1 MLVMPVHVAE
11 ERTAVHP
18 GGIAANVRR
27 DVRVRDDG
35 RHIRHGRH
43 MVPLKRRPLRG
54 EVEVVSRDVAQVQ
67 VHAALDV
74 ERPEG
79 EDVRR
84 GLGVRRGVQELRGR
98 EGGPRD
104 AHAVYLPLEAL
115 PGDVHPPAEDE
126 RLHVRNR
133 LHGACVVH
141 MARLRAVEEERPAP
155 EPLLAARR
163 IVDERDVVPRLVPGC
178 HVERPAQLGIGL
190 QDARRVNAVQV
201 ELDVVDAQ
209 RAVLEGPSLSVVG
222 ARAEERAH
230 HLLPVPLVRPL
241 ADARREPSLH
251 RETRGEVEGR
261 AYVVLPQAAA
271 RLRAL
276 QRTRVAIRQGHGR
289 IRRISGERR
298 RRARAHAAFPERR
311 HAVEAA
317 REGRIAHRVT
327 PVDAARLGHPE
338 RPVRDRA
345 RGGGNPRPLPARAE
359 ELFRRQARIGDAPVV
374 EAGRERAIPRGPPS
388 AEIEGGLRDV
398 ARRIRKRD
406 LLTRLG
412 AIQIELPR
420 VRSPLRGA
428 MDERDVDPRIRPFK
442 GCRLVRI
449 CEAEPIRT
457 ALRPEN
463 PRTGVVLRLAPTE

>member
-1 MLVMPVHVAE
+1 M
-11 ERTAVHP
+11 
-18 GGIAANVRR
+18 
-27 DVRVRDDG
+27 
-35 RHIRHGRH
+35 
-43 MVPLKRRPLRG
+43 
-54 EVEVVSRDVAQVQ
+54 
-67 VHAALDV
+67 
-74 ERPEG
+74 
-79 EDVRR
+79 
-84 GLGVRRGVQELRGR
+84 
-98 EGGPRD
+98 
-104 AHAVYLPLEAL
+104 
-115 PGDVHPPAEDE
+115 
-126 RLHVRNR
+126 
-133 LHGACVVH
+133 
-141 MARLRAVEEERPAP
+141 
-155 EPLLAARR
+155 
-163 IVDERDVVPRLVPGC
+163 VPRLVPGR
-178 HVERPAQLGIGL
+178 HVERPAQLGIVL
-190 QDARRVNAVQV
+190 QDALRVNAVQV
-201 ELDVVDAQ
+201 ELDVVDAP

-222 ARAEERAH
+222 ARTEERAH

-251 RETRGEVEGR
+251 RETRGEVKGR
-261 AYVVLPQAAA
+261 AYGVLHQATA

-276 QRTRVAIRQGHGR
+276 QRTRVAIRQDHGR

-317 REGRIAHRVT
+317 REGRIAHRIT

-338 RPVRDRA
+338 RPVCDRA
-345 RGGGNPRPLPARAE
+345 RGGGNPRPRPARAE
-359 ELFRRQARIGDAPVV
+359 ELFRRQARIGNAPVV

-406 LLTRLG
+406 LPARPG

-420 VRSPLRGA
+420 VPSPLRGA